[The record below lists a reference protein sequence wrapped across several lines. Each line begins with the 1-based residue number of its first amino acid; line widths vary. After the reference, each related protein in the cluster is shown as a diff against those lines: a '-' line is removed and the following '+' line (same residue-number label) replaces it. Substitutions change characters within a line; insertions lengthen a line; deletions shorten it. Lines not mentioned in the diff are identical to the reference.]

1 MKTEVPVGC
10 ETLDAVTIHL
20 PGGAYTTFC
29 NYDHNKIIRK
39 DDHRGR
45 LEEMARLAHKPVTL
59 ERLRLREA
67 LYDVIDEYLG
77 K

>member
-39 DDHRGR
+39 DDHRRR

-59 ERLRLREA
+59 ERLRLSR
-67 LYDVIDEYLG
+67 VGFPMNDEYLG